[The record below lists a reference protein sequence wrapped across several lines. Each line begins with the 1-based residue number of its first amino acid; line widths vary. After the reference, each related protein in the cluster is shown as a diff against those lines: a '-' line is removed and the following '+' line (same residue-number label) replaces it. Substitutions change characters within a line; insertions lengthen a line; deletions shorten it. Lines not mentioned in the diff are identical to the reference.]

1 MNLYMKS
8 KSIIFFATPQR
19 DVMGDLYKDLLNS
32 FPDKENIIAVVPNA
46 YSLDE
51 FSDDFFIKIHE
62 NVSNIS
68 GRFKRWFEIIKL
80 MYRIKRLNQK
90 YNAKYA
96 YFQIDQ
102 IFLDLVFYM
111 FNRNLKYTMW
121 VHDVTEHDGETFLF
135 KFKKRLMENIL
146 YKRFNNIVV
155 SYKEAAKEIKR
166 KLHDEKINVEILKL
180 PQLKELE
187 FADIKNSNLPIM
199 YDFIFYGRIEKYKG
213 LELLLKVMTDNEM
226 SKVKL
231 LIVGRGR
238 DDKNIVRQVEKLDNV
253 DFINEYVPNRKL
265 AEYIK
270 QSRYVILPY
279 KTATGSQ
286 TIQLANYYNKLIL
299 ATRVGC
305 FPEYII
311 EGANGFLIDDITYDC
326 LKESMKKI
334 MKIDSNNYTYKIM
347 KEYDS
352 FNLGIISNKLYQIIT
367 KDQ

>member
-1 MNLYMKS
+1 MDGFNNYGNLLQNYALQYVIKKYADEVDSVWTMPNN
-8 KSIIFFATPQR
+8 FLPQSWWRWSWKEPIKWLINWKGFR
-19 DVMGDLYKDLLNS
+19 DN
-32 FPDKENIIAVVPNA
+32 F
-46 YSLDE
+46 
-51 FSDDFFIKIHE
+51 KI
-62 NVSNIS
+62 
-68 GRFKRWFEIIKL
+68 GRFGIEMARQARMREFADRYIH
-80 MYRIKRLNQK
+80 
-90 YNAKYA
+90 
-96 YFQIDQ
+96 
-102 IFLDLVFYM
+102 
-111 FNRNLKYTMW
+111 TMW

-180 PQLKELE
+180 PQLEKLE

-226 SKVKL
+226 SEVKL
-231 LIVGRGR
+231 LIVGRGC
-238 DDKNIVRQVEKLDNV
+238 DDKNIIRQVEKLDNV

-305 FPEYII
+305 FSKYII

-352 FNLGIISNKLYQIIT
+352 FNLGIISNNLYKIIT
-367 KDQ
+367 KNQ

>member
-1 MNLYMKS
+1 MDGFNNYGNLLQNYALKCVLKKYADEVDSVWTMPNN
-8 KSIIFFATPQR
+8 FLPQSWWCWSWKEPIKWFINWKGFR
-19 DVMGDLYKDLLNS
+19 DN
-32 FPDKENIIAVVPNA
+32 F
-46 YSLDE
+46 
-51 FSDDFFIKIHE
+51 KI
-62 NVSNIS
+62 
-68 GRFKRWFEIIKL
+68 GRFGIEMVRQAL
-80 MYRIKRLNQK
+80 MRDFADRYIHTK
-90 YNAKYA
+90 
-96 YFQIDQ
+96 
-102 IFLDLVFYM
+102 
-111 FNRNLKYTMW
+111 W

-213 LELLLKVMTDNEM
+213 LELLLKVMTYNEM
-226 SKVKL
+226 SEVKL

-238 DDKNIVRQVEKLDNV
+238 DDKNIIRQVEKLDNV

-279 KTATGSQ
+279 KTATSYPI
-286 TIQLANYYNKLIL
+286 IQLANYYNKLIL

-352 FNLGIISNKLYQIIT
+352 FNLGIISNNLYKIIT
-367 KDQ
+367 KNQ

>member
-1 MNLYMKS
+1 MDGFNNYGNLLQNYALQYVIKKYADEVDSVWTMPNN
-8 KSIIFFATPQR
+8 FLPQSWWCWSWKEPIKWFINWKGFR
-19 DVMGDLYKDLLNS
+19 DN
-32 FPDKENIIAVVPNA
+32 F
-46 YSLDE
+46 
-51 FSDDFFIKIHE
+51 KI
-62 NVSNIS
+62 
-68 GRFKRWFEIIKL
+68 GRFGIEMVRQAL
-80 MYRIKRLNQK
+80 MRDFADRYIHTK
-90 YNAKYA
+90 
-96 YFQIDQ
+96 
-102 IFLDLVFYM
+102 
-111 FNRNLKYTMW
+111 W

-226 SKVKL
+226 SEVKL

-238 DDKNIVRQVEKLDNV
+238 DDKNIIRQVEKLDNV

-279 KTATGSQ
+279 KTATGYPI
-286 TIQLANYYNKLIL
+286 IQLANYYNKLIL

-352 FNLGIISNKLYQIIT
+352 FNLGIISNNLYKIIT
-367 KDQ
+367 KNQ

>member
-1 MNLYMKS
+1 MDGFNNYGNLLQNYALKCVLKKYADEVDSVWTMPNN
-8 KSIIFFATPQR
+8 FLPQSWWCWSCKEPIKWFINWKGFR
-19 DVMGDLYKDLLNS
+19 DN
-32 FPDKENIIAVVPNA
+32 F
-46 YSLDE
+46 
-51 FSDDFFIKIHE
+51 KI
-62 NVSNIS
+62 
-68 GRFKRWFEIIKL
+68 GRFGIEMARQAR
-80 MYRIKRLNQK
+80 MR
-90 YNAKYA
+90 
-96 YFQIDQ
+96 YFADRYIH
-102 IFLDLVFYM
+102 
-111 FNRNLKYTMW
+111 TMW
-121 VHDVTEHDGETFLF
+121 VHDVTKHDGETFLF

-226 SKVKL
+226 SEVKL

-238 DDKNIVRQVEKLDNV
+238 DDKNIIRQVEKLDNV

-352 FNLGIISNKLYQIIT
+352 FNLGIISNNLYKIIT
-367 KDQ
+367 KNQ

>member
-1 MNLYMKS
+1 MCAKKYADEVDSVWTMPNNFL
-8 KSIIFFATPQR
+8 PQSWWCWSWKEPIKWFINWKGFR
-19 DVMGDLYKDLLNS
+19 DN
-32 FPDKENIIAVVPNA
+32 F
-46 YSLDE
+46 
-51 FSDDFFIKIHE
+51 KI
-62 NVSNIS
+62 
-68 GRFKRWFEIIKL
+68 GRFGIEMVRQAL
-80 MYRIKRLNQK
+80 MRDFADRYIHTK
-90 YNAKYA
+90 
-96 YFQIDQ
+96 
-102 IFLDLVFYM
+102 
-111 FNRNLKYTMW
+111 W

-226 SKVKL
+226 SEVKL

-238 DDKNIVRQVEKLDNV
+238 DDKNIIRQVEKLDNV

-279 KTATGSQ
+279 KTATGYPI
-286 TIQLANYYNKLIL
+286 IQLANYYNKLIL

-334 MKIDSNNYTYKIM
+334 MKIDSNNYTDKIM

-352 FNLGIISNKLYQIIT
+352 FNLGIISNNLYKIIT
-367 KDQ
+367 KNQ

>member
-1 MNLYMKS
+1 MGYTKGGIYLRIARFTLDGYFNYGNLLQNYALQYVLKKYADEVDSVWTMPNN
-8 KSIIFFATPQR
+8 FLPQSWWRWSWKEPIKWFINWKGFR
-19 DVMGDLYKDLLNS
+19 DN
-32 FPDKENIIAVVPNA
+32 F
-46 YSLDE
+46 
-51 FSDDFFIKIHE
+51 KI
-62 NVSNIS
+62 
-68 GRFKRWFEIIKL
+68 GRFGIEMVRQAL
-80 MYRIKRLNQK
+80 MRDFADRYIHTK
-90 YNAKYA
+90 
-96 YFQIDQ
+96 
-102 IFLDLVFYM
+102 
-111 FNRNLKYTMW
+111 W

-226 SKVKL
+226 SEVKL

-238 DDKNIVRQVEKLDNV
+238 DDKNIIRQVEKLDNV

-279 KTATGSQ
+279 KTATGYPI
-286 TIQLANYYNKLIL
+286 IQLANYYNKLIL

-334 MKIDSNNYTYKIM
+334 MK
-347 KEYDS
+347 EYDS
-352 FNLGIISNKLYQIIT
+352 FNLGIISNNLYKIIT
-367 KDQ
+367 KNQ

>member
-1 MNLYMKS
+1 MDGFNNYGNLLQNYALKCVLKKYVDEVDSVWTMPNN
-8 KSIIFFATPQR
+8 FLPQSWWCWSWKEPIKWFINWKGFR
-19 DVMGDLYKDLLNS
+19 DS
-32 FPDKENIIAVVPNA
+32 F
-46 YSLDE
+46 
-51 FSDDFFIKIHE
+51 KI
-62 NVSNIS
+62 
-68 GRFKRWFEIIKL
+68 GRFGIEMVRQARMRDFADRYIHTK
-80 MYRIKRLNQK
+80 
-90 YNAKYA
+90 
-96 YFQIDQ
+96 
-102 IFLDLVFYM
+102 
-111 FNRNLKYTMW
+111 W

-226 SKVKL
+226 SEVKL

-238 DDKNIVRQVEKLDNV
+238 DDKNIIRQVEKLDNV

-279 KTATGSQ
+279 KTATGSPI
-286 TIQLANYYNKLIL
+286 IQLANYYNKLIL

-352 FNLGIISNKLYQIIT
+352 FNLGIISNNLYKIIT
-367 KDQ
+367 KNQ

>member
-80 MYRIKRLNQK
+80 MYRIRSLNQK

-155 SYKEAAKEIKR
+155 SYKDAAKEIKR

-187 FADIKNSNLPIM
+187 FADIKNSNLPII

-226 SKVKL
+226 SEVKL

-238 DDKNIVRQVEKLDNV
+238 EDSGISRQVEKLDNV

-286 TIQLANYYNKLIL
+286 TIQLANYY
-299 ATRVGC
+299 
-305 FPEYII
+305 
-311 EGANGFLIDDITYDC
+311 
-326 LKESMKKI
+326 M
-334 MKIDSNNYTYKIM
+334 
-347 KEYDS
+347 
-352 FNLGIISNKLYQIIT
+352 
-367 KDQ
+367 